1 MVKHLSWYMSKGVGN
16 KKTYKTNVRLEVE
29 KFKQKNP
36 DATPIVMFDFLGT
49 IPVLFTNYKDVMCGG
64 RHALGIKRAE
74 IMFQKFK
81 DLGIEMHFFLDG
93 PIKPKKFPEWCR
105 RKNSEYENQKVLFEN
120 LKAKEPLNYR
130 FHRYSKTYYENY
142 LRVAKKYGRIFL
154 SLENECDL
162 DLAENASRVHPMAI
176 FACDSD
182 FLVMKGDFPIWK
194 ADNFN
199 LETMTV
205 QVWNKRRMRESLGL
219 EQWQMPI
226 FATLCGNDWVEAK
239 LVEHI
244 QASLPQGIRDDKS
257 GKMQKALADLVRNTF
272 KDKTKV
278 NVKLSELIY
287 NKGRCQTSWDEVFAA
302 VKTSLDFY
310 NCRTYKETQ
319 IEPSWLREHVMKTA
333 SFSVLNIYKKD
344 ILYISQCF
352 IDLSKNDVCSF
363 SDLVLPLL
371 RRKIGLVFN
380 NNRDAHKDAKHP
392 ICLKPNV
399 DEPFAI
405 HYFGPIFPDFEVPPL
420 DDILA
425 ADEDFVTLEEKLR
438 LFSWIVA
445 PKRNKVK
452 VELLEKLLKT
462 IFIVPAVITNY
473 LVKERQITPD
483 EADVLLLTIFEA
495 SKMDMEKL
503 ERMSPPAELD
513 ERAFWLSFTYTY
525 FVRYFE
531 EAMTVCG
538 LYEFIPYSY
547 YDGYLFHKMYG
558 KFLSMSYD
566 AKKEILKSVQE
577 YRLYVL

>member
-1 MVKHLSWYMSKGVGN
+1 
-16 KKTYKTNVRLEVE
+16 
-29 KFKQKNP
+29 
-36 DATPIVMFDFLGT
+36 MFDFLGT
-49 IPVLFTNYKDVMCGG
+49 IPILFTNCKDAICGG

-93 PIKPKKFPEWCR
+93 PIKPEKCPQWCH

-130 FHRYSKTYYENY
+130 FRRYLKTYYENY

-162 DLAENASRVHPMAI
+162 DLVENASRVHPMAV
-176 FACDSD
+176 CTSNSD
-182 FLVMKGDFPIWK
+182 FLVMEGDFPIWK
-194 ADNFN
+194 TDDFN
-199 LETMTV
+199 LETMAV
-205 QVWNKRRMRESLGL
+205 HVWNKRRMRESLGL

-226 FATLCGNDWVEAK
+226 FATLCGNDSEESK

-244 QASLPQGIRDDKS
+244 HASLPQGIRYDKS
-257 GKMQKALADLVRNTF
+257 GKMQKAIADLVQKTF
-272 KDKTKV
+272 KDKAKV
-278 NVKLSELIY
+278 NVELSELIY
-287 NKGRCQTSWDEVFAA
+287 GEGRCQSSWNEVFAA
-302 VKTSLDFY
+302 VKTSLDY
-310 NCRTYKETQ
+310 YYCRTYKETQ
-319 IEPSWLREHVMKTA
+319 IEPSWLREHVMKTT
-333 SFSVLNIYKKD
+333 SLTVLSIYKKD
-344 ILYISQCF
+344 ILYISQRF
-352 IDLSKNDVCSF
+352 IDLSINDVCSF

-371 RRKIGLVFN
+371 RREIGLVFS

-392 ICLKPNV
+392 ICLKPNI

-405 HYFGPIFPDFEVPPL
+405 HYFEPIFPDFEVPPL

-445 PKRNKVK
+445 PKRSEVK

-473 LVKERQITPD
+473 LVKEGQITPD
-483 EADVLLLTIFEA
+483 EADVLLLTVFEA
-495 SKMDMEKL
+495 SKMDMEKM
-503 ERMSPPAELD
+503 EGMSPPAELD
-513 ERAFWLSFTYTY
+513 ERAFWLSFTYTH
-525 FVRYFE
+525 FVGYFE

-566 AKKEILKSVQE
+566 VKEEILKSVQE
-577 YRLYVL
+577 YRLYVV